1 MYSHQYL
8 QPPGQNSK
16 NLPTSVMLRKNKIG
30 REKKMS
36 SFRDLKKNLVSFQ
49 LVFNEEDIA
58 NMRDELKYSYD

>member
-1 MYSHQYL
+1 
-8 QPPGQNSK
+8 
-16 NLPTSVMLRKNKIG
+16 MLRKNKIG

>member
-1 MYSHQYL
+1 
-8 QPPGQNSK
+8 
-16 NLPTSVMLRKNKIG
+16 MLRKNKTG
-30 REKKMS
+30 RENKIS